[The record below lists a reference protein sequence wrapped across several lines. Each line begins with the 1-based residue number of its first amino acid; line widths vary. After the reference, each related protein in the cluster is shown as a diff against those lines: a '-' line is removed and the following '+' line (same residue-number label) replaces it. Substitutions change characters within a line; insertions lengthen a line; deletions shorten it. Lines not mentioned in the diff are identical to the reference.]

1 MSRSLRRSF
10 LAAICALPLV
20 LGIALP
26 AAAAESTGTV
36 RGTIS
41 DPAGGLLIRDETD
54 ITVSLY
60 RGTELKTPALTMD
73 LEPAGYGAFE
83 ITGVPAGRYSVKF
96 DVHDW
101 GHVGEWW
108 GDTRRAADRAFIDV
122 GEGGTV
128 DLDVRL
134 SATVALSGAITG
146 RDVPYSSRA
155 DIRVSATSGD
165 AELDAWMHDRVHT
178 TTVPS
183 TYDVTGPYSL
193 RLLPGTY
200 DLTFTDTTGGH
211 RPLTVPDVVVT
222 ATGATK
228 HVVLTAARAS
238 IRGKLSLRTASGV
251 APVTPEFMRLYKWSA
266 TTAQWVESSGSCVTN
281 GEEFFID
288 CLGAGRYKLAAWYSG
303 VEAFWGGGDLESARV
318 IELAKDE
325 SRSGID
331 IIVDDPARFAG
342 VIATRLSD
350 GRILPIDHG
359 RVAVWR
365 KTASGGF
372 KPLPISEYGAGAD
385 QLVTGGD
392 GKFHGWLAPGTYVFK
407 LWNEKSPF
415 TGATYFKGARFFDDA
430 TEVTL
435 GFGERRNL
443 GTIVLPASSFSVGR
457 IAGDDRFSTAVAIS
471 KRVIPDG
478 QRAPV
483 VYVTNAFDFPDALA
497 AGPAAMRAG
506 GVILPVSQASVPAEI
521 AAELQRI
528 RPRRVV
534 FAGGRA
540 VVSDAVRS
548 AVAKLVPSDADLR
561 RLGGASR
568 YETADLIVRDA
579 FADEGSR
586 YAIVATG
593 RTYPDALAAG
603 PAAGHLDAPVL
614 LVDGQRGLQNA
625 TKATIGA
632 LGITDVYIAGGTG
645 AVSTSLESGLNAL
658 LGDAH
663 VTRLAGA
670 DRIFTAIEV
679 NEAIFDATDT
689 GYLATAAGFA
699 DALTGGPL
707 AAKNGAPLYLSS
719 ARCINY
725 YTIEGLRYRQ
735 IARLTLLGGTGVLS
749 SGVAKLT
756 QCQ

>member
-1 MSRSLRRSF
+1 MSRSISRSL
-10 LAAICALPLV
+10 LAAICAFPLV
-20 LGIALP
+20 LGVAVP
-26 AAAAESTGTV
+26 ADAAESTGTV

-60 RGTELKTPALTMD
+60 RGDELTTPVLTTD
-73 LEPAGYGAFE
+73 LDPADYGGFE
-83 ITGVPAGRYSVKF
+83 IAAVPAGRYSVKF

-122 GEGGTV
+122 TEGGTV
-128 DLDVRL
+128 DLGVRL
-134 SATVALSGAITG
+134 SATVALRGAVTG
-146 RDVPYSSRA
+146 RDVPYPGSGD

-165 AELDAWMHDRVHT
+165 AELDAWMPDRVGT
-178 TTVPS
+178 SRVPGE
-183 TYDVTGPYSL
+183 YGL

-200 DLTFTDTTGGH
+200 DLAFTDTTGAH
-211 RPLTVPDVVVT
+211 RALTVPDVVVT
-222 ATGATK
+222 SEGTTRD
-228 HVVLTAARAS
+228 VVLEAARAS
-238 IRGKLSLRTASGV
+238 IAGTVLLRTASGV
-251 APVTPEFMRLYKWSA
+251 APVDPGFLRLYTWSA
-266 TTAQWVESSGSCVTN
+266 TTAEWVASSGWCGRN
-281 GEEFFID
+281 GEQFFVD

-303 VEAFWGGGDLESARV
+303 VWTFWGGGDLESAPV
-318 IELAKDE
+318 IELANGE

-331 IIVDDPARFAG
+331 IIVDDPARFSG
-342 VIATRLSD
+342 VIAVRLSD
-350 GRILPIDHG
+350 GSVLPIDHG

-365 KTASGGF
+365 KTATGDF
-372 KPLPISEYGAGAD
+372 KPLPISENGAGSD

-392 GKFHGWLAPGTYVFK
+392 GEFYGWLSPGTYVFK
-407 LWNEKSPF
+407 FWNRSPYS
-415 TGATYFKGARFFDDA
+415 GATYFGGARFLEDA

-435 GFGERRNL
+435 GFGEQRDL
-443 GTIVLPASSFSVGR
+443 GMIVLPASSFTVGR
-457 IAGDDRFSTAVAIS
+457 IAGADRFATAVAVS
-471 KRVIPDG
+471 KRVIPTG

-483 VYVTNAFDFPDALA
+483 VYLTNAYDFPDALA

-506 GVILPVSQASVPAEI
+506 GVILPVSQSSVPAEV
-521 AAELQRI
+521 AAELRRI
-528 RPRRVV
+528 RPGRVV

-540 VVSDAVRS
+540 VVSDAVRN
-548 AVAKLVPSDADLR
+548 AVRDMVPAGADLV

-579 FADEGSR
+579 FAAEGSR

-614 LVDGQRGLQNA
+614 LVDGQRGLQGA
-625 TKATIGA
+625 TKATIDA

-645 AVSTSLESGLNAL
+645 AVGTSLESGLSAL

-670 DRIFTAIEV
+670 DRIFTAIAV
-679 NEAIFDATDT
+679 NDAIFDSTDT
-689 GYLATAAGFA
+689 GYLATAGGFA

-707 AAKNGAPLYLSS
+707 AAMEDAPLYLSS
-719 ARCINY
+719 AGCLNY
-725 YTIEGLRYRQ
+725 WTIQGLRYRQ

-749 SGVAKLT
+749 SGVAKLA
-756 QCQ
+756 QCS